1 MSESA
6 LRHRF
11 RERYG
16 SVPRVFQAPGR
27 VNLIGEH
34 TDYNEGFVFPMAIGF
49 TTRVAA
55 APRAG
60 RRIQAFSE
68 NFQTAHTCDLDAP
81 GPPQGSWGDYL
92 TGVAVLLQRGGAN
105 LCGAD
110 LLIESDVPIG
120 AGLSSSAALEV
131 ALALALA
138 GMSGAQVD
146 RLSLARL
153 CQQAEHEFAGAR
165 CGLMDQFTAC
175 FAREGH
181 ALCLDCRTLEYE
193 ADPLPPGVAVV
204 LCNSMVKHELAAG
217 EYNHR
222 RRDCEAA
229 AAELGVRAL
238 RDVTPA
244 RLAQEDGRLAPRL
257 LRRARH
263 VVTENQRVQ
272 RAATALRRGDA
283 AGFGALMFASHESL
297 RADFEVSC
305 AELDTLVDLARR
317 APGVLGARMTGGGFG
332 GCTVNLVEA
341 GRASAFA
348 EFMRAGYLR
357 ATGIEPAIY
366 LCQAAAGAGE
376 VGGA

>member
-1 MSESA
+1 MSDSP
-6 LRHRF
+6 LRLRF

-16 SVPRVFQAPGR
+16 AVPRVFQAPGR

-68 NFQTAHTCDLDAP
+68 NFQAAHTCDLDDP
-81 GPPQGSWGDYL
+81 GSPRGGWGDYV
-92 TGVAVLLQRGGAN
+92 TGVAVLLERSGVH

-131 ALALALA
+131 SVALALVGVA
-138 GMSGAQVD
+138 GAEVG
-146 RLSLARL
+146 RLTLARL

-175 FAREGH
+175 FGREGH
-181 ALCLDCRTLEYE
+181 ALCLDCRTMEYE
-193 ADPLPPGVAVV
+193 AEPLPAGVAVV
-204 LCNSMVKHELAAG
+204 LCNSMVRHELAAG
-217 EYNHR
+217 EYNQR
-222 RRDCEAA
+222 RQDCEAA

-244 RLAQEDGRLAPRL
+244 RLAQADGRLPPRL

-263 VVTENQRVQ
+263 VVTENGRVQ
-272 RAATALRRGDA
+272 QAAAALRQGDA
-283 AGFGALMFASHESL
+283 AGFGALMFASHASL

-305 AELDTLVDLARR
+305 AELDTLVELARQ

-341 GRASAFA
+341 GQASAFA
-348 EFMRAGYLR
+348 ECMRAGYLR

-366 LCQAAAGAGE
+366 PCQAAAGAGE
-376 VGGA
+376 AAGA

>member
-1 MSESA
+1 
-6 LRHRF
+6 
-11 RERYG
+11 
-16 SVPRVFQAPGR
+16 VFQAPGR

-68 NFQTAHTCDLDAP
+68 NLQTAHTCDLDDP
-81 GPPQGSWGDYL
+81 GPPRGCWGDYL
-92 TGVAVLLQRGGAN
+92 TGVAVLLQRTGVG

-110 LLIESDVPIG
+110 LLIESDVPVG

-131 ALALALA
+131 SVALALA
-138 GMSGAQVD
+138 GVAGVEVD
-146 RLSLARL
+146 RLRLARL

-175 FAREGH
+175 FGREGH

-193 ADPLPPGVAVV
+193 AAPLPAGVAVV
-204 LCNSMVKHELAAG
+204 LCNSMVRHELAAG

-222 RRDCEAA
+222 RHDCETAA
-229 AAELGVRAL
+229 AALGVRAL

-244 RLAQEDGRLAPRL
+244 RLAHEDGRLAPRL

-263 VVTENQRVQ
+263 VVTENERVQ
-272 RAATALRRGDA
+272 QAAAALRRGDA
-283 AGFGALMFASHESL
+283 AAFGALMFASHESL

-305 AELDTLVDLARR
+305 AELDTLVALARQ

-341 GRASAFA
+341 DLAPAFA

-366 LCQAAAGAGE
+366 PCEAAAGAGE
-376 VGGA
+376 VAGA